1 MDRVILHCDMNSFFA
16 SVELIEHPEL
26 RSKPVAVCGDPDSRH
41 GIILAKNEAAKKY
54 GIKTAE
60 TIWQARK
67 KCPGLVLLPPHM
79 NKYKHYS
86 QELNK
91 IYQRYTDLVEPFSI
105 DESWMDVTASLN
117 LFGSGRQIADEIR
130 QTVKKELGL
139 TLSAGV
145 SFNKIFAKMGSEYK
159 KPDATTE
166 ITRENYKEL
175 LWPLDAGEMFFVGK
189 ASVQKLRNIGIK
201 TIGDIAASSPDALS
215 ALLGKVGRSLWEHA
229 NGIDDS
235 PVMHFAHREKIKSVG
250 NGSTFR
256 RNLTSEEDIRIAVTA
271 LSDTVSSRLRKYAMK
286 ASGIKV
292 DIKDPDLRVTSRQK
306 QLFAPTNLSSD
317 FVKASM
323 EIIHSMW
330 REGMP
335 VRLITITGI
344 YLVDETE
351 DTQLSLFGG
360 SEQTRKKSETLD
372 HAMDLV
378 REKYGSSSIG
388 FAAVLGNDL
397 GVGVGTSPHE
407 KKPQK
412 K

>member
-1 MDRVILHCDMNSFFA
+1 
-16 SVELIEHPEL
+16 
-26 RSKPVAVCGDPDSRH
+26 
-41 GIILAKNEAAKKY
+41 
-54 GIKTAE
+54 
-60 TIWQARK
+60 
-67 KCPGLVLLPPHM
+67 
-79 NKYKHYS
+79 
-86 QELNK
+86 
-91 IYQRYTDLVEPFSI
+91 
-105 DESWMDVTASLN
+105 
-117 LFGSGRQIADEIR
+117 
-130 QTVKKELGL
+130 
-139 TLSAGV
+139 
-145 SFNKIFAKMGSEYK
+145 MGSEYK

-189 ASVQKLRNIGIK
+189 ASAQKLRNIGIK

-360 SEQTRKKSETLD
+360 SEQTRKKS
-372 HAMDLV
+372 
-378 REKYGSSSIG
+378 R
-388 FAAVLGNDL
+388 DL
-397 GVGVGTSPHE
+397 GSCHGSGQRKVRFLFHRVRCSAWQRPRRGRRHLTARKE
-407 KKPQK
+407 AAKKITAESICRFVFCFFLIYFLTAQYSDRLHPV
-412 K
+412 

>member
-1 MDRVILHCDMNSFFA
+1 
-16 SVELIEHPEL
+16 
-26 RSKPVAVCGDPDSRH
+26 
-41 GIILAKNEAAKKY
+41 
-54 GIKTAE
+54 
-60 TIWQARK
+60 
-67 KCPGLVLLPPHM
+67 
-79 NKYKHYS
+79 
-86 QELNK
+86 
-91 IYQRYTDLVEPFSI
+91 
-105 DESWMDVTASLN
+105 
-117 LFGSGRQIADEIR
+117 
-130 QTVKKELGL
+130 
-139 TLSAGV
+139 
-145 SFNKIFAKMGSEYK
+145 
-159 KPDATTE
+159 
-166 ITRENYKEL
+166 
-175 LWPLDAGEMFFVGK
+175 MFFVGK
-189 ASVQKLRNIGIK
+189 ASAQKLRNIGIK

-292 DIKDPDLRVTSRQK
+292 DIKDPDLQVTSRQK

>member
-16 SVELIEHPEL
+16 SVELLEHPEL

-189 ASVQKLRNIGIK
+189 ASAQKLRNIGIK

-250 NGSTFR
+250 NGRYSDCRHRPFR
-256 RNLTSEEDIRIAVTA
+256 YREQPPPQVCDEGERDKSRYKGPGSAGNFASKATLCTYKSQLRFCQGFHGNHTLHVAGGNACASDYHHRH
-271 LSDTVSSRLRKYAMK
+271 LS
-286 ASGIKV
+286 G
-292 DIKDPDLRVTSRQK
+292 
-306 QLFAPTNLSSD
+306 
-317 FVKASM
+317 
-323 EIIHSMW
+323 
-330 REGMP
+330 
-335 VRLITITGI
+335 
-344 YLVDETE
+344 
-351 DTQLSLFGG
+351 
-360 SEQTRKKSETLD
+360 
-372 HAMDLV
+372 
-378 REKYGSSSIG
+378 
-388 FAAVLGNDL
+388 
-397 GVGVGTSPHE
+397 
-407 KKPQK
+407 
-412 K
+412 